1 MTGSTTTVGIEVR
14 ADGTQEAARDLAVVD
29 ASLKKIQTDLGGT
42 AQPAG
47 VAAQGLEQLGA
58 AGKSAGAGLGAVGAS
73 AKKAAEGLGSV
84 SKLAASAK
92 FDKVVSDLGAMGVKL
107 NANSLHARK
116 LAKAMQQ
123 VERERAFQ
131 QLAADANLSTLQL
144 AEFRAGL
151 GDTRG
156 ALATLTT
163 GFGLSKAAVLAFA
176 AALAFGGK
184 AALDAALQMDR
195 LSKAYTTITGSSASA
210 QQQLSYLYDVSN
222 RLGLQ
227 FQSTAESAK
236 TFFAAGKGTSLEKDL
251 NGIFEAVSSAGAALS
266 LSQDDMQGAFLAL
279 GQMISKGKVQAEELR
294 GQLGERLPGAF
305 QLAAK
310 AMNMTTAELD
320 KFMADGKL
328 TAEELLPKLAKVMK
342 EDFGAAAE
350 AASQGLQGAINR
362 LSTEW
367 TLFKSSIVDSDAAV
381 AGINAV
387 RGAVGG
393 LQTAFDTLVKY
404 KDIFKALAVGA
415 GLAGIVALA
424 PKAADAVLGLAASFK
439 VLLPLLANPW
449 TLALAAIGAAAAGVY
464 YYAEQAD
471 VATQAQRA
479 LNSAQELSV
488 RINKELADSTED
500 SADSLGARAEAARNQ
515 LEALQNARQSV
526 LDSMSSENESAFAGW
541 NFASLSANKFVDAI
555 DRLKAEASK
564 TGDFKGFEDAL
575 RNIELEARAAGKD
588 TGEFKDA
595 LSDARATAA
604 LGIKLDIS
612 IQGMENLFNVQ
623 SWLRKFV
630 GAYGISLSE
639 VSPHGQKTDWK
650 EQRDNAT
657 QAAIQKYEAAFAK
670 TDSGRLETLR
680 AQKKEYQ
687 DQLNQLGSLLL
698 TDEQRNRQSQIL
710 NGLLKDTDSKIKS
723 ILNKGQKK
731 DNALEQAQRDLDA
744 YNAELGK
751 TEASIRSLRAQLAT
765 KPGELFTREQ
775 AKIAAEYEATLKQI
789 DKQASDYAR
798 KKGIS
803 TEQAR
808 QLKSQKEIEAGLKR
822 DLALREAQEKEEKRL
837 ADLAKDKYDFYKELE
852 ELTGQYGLSLKFQSE
867 VIAAQ
872 VKELERLQI
881 PQQYIDQWRQLKE
894 LQSSK
899 DWADGAVRGI
909 MRFKAEASDT
919 ASQTEDAFNGLF
931 SGIQSS
937 TQSMWEDFLETGKLS
952 LSSLKSVFK
961 SFIAQLLNIA
971 VMNPIIVQIAGSVQN
986 SLLGASAGSALAG
999 TAQSGPGGAMN
1010 LLSAGTSFL
1019 PGGSVTGMI
1028 NEAAA
1033 WAAPSLFS
1041 TTSGYMEAAGTELLK
1056 AGVTGTAPAATP
1068 APGTFTSAFGA
1079 PALGASIGSFAS
1091 PYVNNL
1097 LGLQNNKGS
1106 QIGSMVGG
1114 LGTTAVLGTMA
1125 ATNFWNP
1132 AGWVA
1137 GGLAALG
1144 SIFGGSIGS
1153 LFGGGRK
1160 THASVYGKME
1170 DVGFSRDQQTY
1181 IDAFMSG
1188 ATYDRAGASEAKPF
1202 AETIGAAAA
1211 TTAGTILD
1219 LAAALPDEY
1228 RKSVEDQLA
1237 SATWTAGRGISGA
1250 SWNLQWWK
1258 EGMAEER
1265 VEEAVKDMMT
1275 QMGYAANAAFA
1286 EAGIGDLFTSLDF
1299 SSEEGLT
1306 KATNAVNSINAIS
1319 TAIDQIKNPT
1329 TEAEQQA
1336 KSFMEQVN
1344 ALAEAVKS
1352 YGLNA
1357 TYADNLV
1364 EEYRTAYVD
1373 SYVKSLDE
1381 MFNPL
1386 SEIEQ
1391 QAKNYKTT
1399 IDGYVSALTTMGASE
1414 KQLAQV
1420 RGYSQTAIDNIISSL
1435 ESSLSALSEIEQ
1447 TRQNA
1452 NASIDQHIAALR
1464 QLGATEA
1471 ELAGVEAKRAEVVRQ
1486 STEAMQRTF
1495 SQSLMQRWST
1505 LAGTGDDSSRAISQS
1520 NELLEAVKQFGQDSA
1535 QVAELIRLQAA
1546 EAAHAAVAAAQSTV
1560 DNLQA
1565 QLSSLEAQRLQL
1577 QQQAIQAEISS
1588 IHEQLS
1594 AAKALQ
1600 NTWSRLES
1608 SLEASR
1614 KKLWTGTNNIS
1625 TESREKSAQREFD
1638 RLYKLAMSG
1647 DEEAAGKLADAG
1659 NTLLALR
1666 QDTAAN
1672 STEYMDAFYE
1682 VEGKLKAVREASEK
1696 QASTAEKQ
1704 VTALE
1709 KQLEAQQAQLDALA
1723 TQQATLEEIDAQIAA
1738 VGKELADAIKTL
1750 KIAQSNPNYNPG
1762 SSAGGS
1768 SANAYQT
1775 WEDRLLA
1782 EKVASLNRGEYI
1794 DLSFGISAGSWN
1806 ASNTKQAMI
1815 DRYGSVEEWY
1825 RQVGKIEG
1833 FAVGGLAMPGWAIVG
1848 ERGPELVNFSTPG
1861 RVYTAEQTQQMLAQP
1876 TYGMDGSSAAS
1887 LAWMRE
1893 RMDRQTEVMAAAYSV
1908 LTDIRQYERQ
1918 AKEGIESMNE
1928 NGVLTT
1934 VKTSNIQKTKWAD

>member
-1 MTGSTTTVGIEVR
+1 M
-14 ADGTQEAARDLAVVD
+14 
-29 ASLKKIQTDLGGT
+29 
-42 AQPAG
+42 
-47 VAAQGLEQLGA
+47 
-58 AGKSAGAGLGAVGAS
+58 
-73 AKKAAEGLGSV
+73 
-84 SKLAASAK
+84 
-92 FDKVVSDLGAMGVKL
+92 
-107 NANSLHARK
+107 
-116 LAKAMQQ
+116 
-123 VERERAFQ
+123 
-131 QLAADANLSTLQL
+131 
-144 AEFRAGL
+144 
-151 GDTRG
+151 
-156 ALATLTT
+156 
-163 GFGLSKAAVLAFA
+163 
-176 AALAFGGK
+176 
-184 AALDAALQMDR
+184 
-195 LSKAYTTITGSSASA
+195 
-210 QQQLSYLYDVSN
+210 
-222 RLGLQ
+222 
-227 FQSTAESAK
+227 
-236 TFFAAGKGTSLEKDL
+236 
-251 NGIFEAVSSAGAALS
+251 
-266 LSQDDMQGAFLAL
+266 
-279 GQMISKGKVQAEELR
+279 
-294 GQLGERLPGAF
+294 
-305 QLAAK
+305 
-310 AMNMTTAELD
+310 
-320 KFMADGKL
+320 
-328 TAEELLPKLAKVMK
+328 
-342 EDFGAAAE
+342 
-350 AASQGLQGAINR
+350 
-362 LSTEW
+362 
-367 TLFKSSIVDSDAAV
+367 
-381 AGINAV
+381 
-387 RGAVGG
+387 
-393 LQTAFDTLVKY
+393 
-404 KDIFKALAVGA
+404 
-415 GLAGIVALA
+415 
-424 PKAADAVLGLAASFK
+424 
-439 VLLPLLANPW
+439 LANPW

-639 VSPHGQKTDWK
+639 VSPRGQKTDWK

-657 QAAIQKYEAAFAK
+657 QAAIQKYEAAFTK

-837 ADLAKDKYDFYKELE
+837 ADLAKDRYEFYKELE
-852 ELTGQYGLSLKFQSE
+852 EITGQYGLSLKFQSE

-909 MRFKAEASDT
+909 MKFKAEASDT

-931 SGIQSS
+931 TGIQSS

-986 SLLGASAGSALAG
+986 SLWGASAGSALAG

-1033 WAAPSLFS
+1033 WAMPNLFS

-1056 AGVTGTAPAATP
+1056 AGVTGTAPSATP
-1068 APGTFTSAFGA
+1068 AAGTFTSYFGT
-1079 PALGASIGSFAS
+1079 PALGAGVGSLVS
-1091 PYVNNL
+1091 PYVNNI

-1106 QIGSMVGG
+1106 QIGSTVGG
-1114 LGTTAVLGTMA
+1114 LGATAVLGTMA

-1132 AGWVA
+1132 AGWVSA
-1137 GGLAALG
+1137 GLAAL
-1144 SIFGGSIGS
+1144 SSVLGGSLGS

-1160 THASVYGKME
+1160 THASVYGHME
-1170 DVGFSRDQQTY
+1170 DQGFTRDQQTY
-1181 IDAFMSG
+1181 IDAFMGG
-1188 ATYDRAGASEAKPF
+1188 ATYDRAGATEAKPF

-1228 RKSVEDQLA
+1228 RKNVEDQLA

-1265 VEEAVKDMMT
+1265 TTEAINDMMA
-1275 QMGYAANAAFA
+1275 QMGYAANQAFA
-1286 EAGIGDLFTSLDF
+1286 DAGIGNLFDSFDLSND
-1299 SSEEGLT
+1299 EGLQ
-1306 KATNAVNSINAIS
+1306 KAANAVNSINTIT
-1319 TAIDQIKNPT
+1319 TAIDQLKNPT
-1329 TEAEQQA
+1329 TDVEAQA
-1336 KSFMEQVN
+1336 NTFVAQID
-1344 ALAEAVKS
+1344 ALKESVKS
-1352 YGLNA
+1352 YGVNA
-1357 TYADNLV
+1357 AYADNLV
-1364 EEYRTAYVD
+1364 EQYRSAYVD
-1373 SYVKSLDE
+1373 SYVTALDE

-1391 QAKNYKTT
+1391 QARNYKTA
-1399 IDGYVSALTTMGASE
+1399 IDGYAAALTTMGASE
-1414 KQLAQV
+1414 EQLAKV
-1420 RGYSQTAIDNIISSL
+1420 RGYTQTAIDSIINAL
-1435 ESSLSALSEIEQ
+1435 DESLSS
-1447 TRQNA
+1447 
-1452 NASIDQHIAALR
+1452 ASAYAQAQDAASAQIDQRIAALR

-1471 ELAGVEAKRAEVVRQ
+1471 EIAGVEAKRAEVVRQ

-1505 LAGTGDDSSRAISQS
+1505 LAGTGDDTSRAISQS
-1520 NELLEAVKQFGQDSA
+1520 NELLEAVKQFGEDSA

-1546 EAAHAAVAAAQSTV
+1546 EAAHAAVAAAQSNV
-1560 DNLQA
+1560 NDLQA

-1638 RLYKLAMSG
+1638 RLYKLALSG

-1666 QDTAAN
+1666 RDTAAN
-1672 STEYMDAFYE
+1672 STEYMDAFYD

-1762 SSAGGS
+1762 SSVGGS

-1794 DLSFGISAGSWN
+1794 DPSFGISAGSWN
-1806 ASNTKQAMI
+1806 VSNTKQAMI

-1861 RVYTAEQTQQMLAQP
+1861 RVYTAEQTQRMLAQP
-1876 TYGMDGSSAAS
+1876 AYGTDGGASAQ

-1893 RMDRQTEVMAAAYSV
+1893 RIAAQDTAFAEMISV
-1908 LTDIRQYERQ
+1908 LRTIG
-1918 AKEGIESMNE
+1918 KETYRSRELLDGMAESGIGTYPQTQS
-1928 NGVLTT
+1928 V
-1934 VKTSNIQKTKWAD
+1934 QKSTWAE